1 MVWFPSCFYFDIS
14 TSINQTWY
22 SLVSLLLEKRNFQ
35 FAFIKNVSLLSTRW
49 LTAFF
54 WFSLLKPE
62 GCVCPLLTVY
72 EVKPRH
78 WPPAPPPPTAMCHCL
93 QCPVPWCCS
102 LFGSLFLLYQ
112 ILSGGKKSCC
122 IILIVFRKPFTKN
135 TGVRVG
141 GDTAEVICP
150 GFHSCFCP
158 EIQSNREEKKAQI
171 K

>member
-49 LTAFF
+49 LTVFF

-112 ILSGGKKSCC
+112 ILSGGKIPAVLFWSCLGSRSLK
-122 IILIVFRKPFTKN
+122 IPEYESVVTQQRLFVQVFTHVFVLKY
-135 TGVRVG
+135 RV
-141 GDTAEVICP
+141 I
-150 GFHSCFCP
+150 
-158 EIQSNREEKKAQI
+158 EKKR
-171 K
+171 KHK